1 MRCRNDTD
9 DGVRLLTRLEKCAG
23 PSGAQVRA
31 LCRSW
36 VSISAMR
43 RLEVAGDDPVGPQI
57 SVDSVDTDTNTDTDA
72 DADILSAANSPKPA
86 GPPPTHTT
94 S

>member
-1 MRCRNDTD
+1 
-9 DGVRLLTRLEKCAG
+9 
-23 PSGAQVRA
+23 
-31 LCRSW
+31 
-36 VSISAMR
+36 MR

-57 SVDSVDTDTNTDTDA
+57 SVDSVDTDPNTDTDA